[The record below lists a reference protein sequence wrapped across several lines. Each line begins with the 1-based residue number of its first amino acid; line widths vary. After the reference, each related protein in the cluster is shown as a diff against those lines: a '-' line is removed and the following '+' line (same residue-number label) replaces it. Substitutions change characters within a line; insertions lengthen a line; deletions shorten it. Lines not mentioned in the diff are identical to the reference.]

1 MAFTSCTNQF
11 HFPKNGRKGLKLVST
26 MVLKKWNTNF
36 RLQHSVRKN
45 KTTLQDVPLLPE
57 IFVGATHG
65 GRDPFTFQP
74 NFPGTFS

>member
-26 MVLKKWNTNF
+26 IVLKNT
-36 RLQHSVRKN
+36 KN
-45 KTTLQDVPLLPE
+45 KSTLQDVPLLPQ

>member
-26 MVLKKWNTNF
+26 IVLKNT
-36 RLQHSVRKN
+36 KN
-45 KTTLQDVPLLPE
+45 KCTLQDVPLLPH